1 MQTVSTL
8 TQQND
13 SSFKFPIPK
22 RKPHTQKNS
31 NQQHPPR
38 IKKPHNKLLR
48 NIQNSIFKMSKFI
61 NNDIQ
66 K

>member
-1 MQTVSTL
+1 MPSVSTL

-31 NQQHPPR
+31 NQQHPP
-38 IKKPHNKLLR
+38 IQGLKKPITNDYEIYKILYLKC
-48 NIQNSIFKMSKFI
+48 QNS
-61 NNDIQ
+61 
-66 K
+66 

>member
-1 MQTVSTL
+1 MPTVSTL

-22 RKPHTQKNS
+22 RKPHKQKKS

-38 IKKPHNKLLR
+38 IKKNP
-48 NIQNSIFKMSKFI
+48 
-61 NNDIQ
+61 
-66 K
+66 

>member
-1 MQTVSTL
+1 MPTVSTL

-38 IKKPHNKLLR
+38 IKKPITNDYEIYKILYLKC
-48 NIQNSIFKMSKFI
+48 QNS
-61 NNDIQ
+61 
-66 K
+66 

>member
-38 IKKPHNKLLR
+38 IKKPHNK
-48 NIQNSIFKMSKFI
+48 
-61 NNDIQ
+61 
-66 K
+66 